1 MMRGRDDDAE
11 EMGRRGLPMDGGVA
25 CLMGAAAV
33 PLAAWAVGSMV
44 ARQVDAGYDVGVVV
58 SYAAV
63 CTLTLV
69 ADGLARR
76 HDARRLDAANAT
88 AAAERVLAGGSTDD
102 DRDDLV
108 WP

>member
-1 MMRGRDDDAE
+1 M
-11 EMGRRGLPMDGGVA
+11 
-25 CLMGAAAV
+25 
-33 PLAAWAVGSMV
+33 VG
-44 ARQVDAGYDVGVVV
+44 RQVGANYDVGVVV
-58 SYAAV
+58 SDAAV

-69 ADGLARR
+69 ADKLARR
-76 HDARRLDAANAT
+76 HDARRLDAANAI